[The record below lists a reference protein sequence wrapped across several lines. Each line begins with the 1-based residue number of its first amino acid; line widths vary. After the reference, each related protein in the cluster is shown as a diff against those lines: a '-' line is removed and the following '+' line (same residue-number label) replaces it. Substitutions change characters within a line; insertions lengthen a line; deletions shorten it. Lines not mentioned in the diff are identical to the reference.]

1 LRLAWK
7 IAQPS
12 DCSIN
17 QGKLDMNRFAIIV
30 SLVTIFFG
38 ILSCSQTQERHQ
50 LDGRWKLDAKKSA
63 SIDPWGTLELE
74 ILVQG
79 NRATLVKRYSAGH
92 VLDRRTD
99 SMTVNIE
106 GREEILP
113 VPAGRWLGQ
122 VSMGVYYGPGTQRY
136 VKASANSS
144 RTELVF
150 AEREL
155 LQTAQGAIE
164 SNVTET
170 FTLSPDGSTLQW
182 SAVRSTRKSG
192 PPLTYT
198 FVRIAQ

>member
-1 LRLAWK
+1 
-7 IAQPS
+7 
-12 DCSIN
+12 
-17 QGKLDMNRFAIIV
+17 MNRIAIMA

-38 ILSCSQTQERHQ
+38 ILPGSQAQERQQ
-50 LDGRWKLDAKKSA
+50 LNGRWKLDPQKSA
-63 SIDPWGTLELE
+63 SIDPWSTLELG
-74 ILVQG
+74 ILVEG

-99 SMTVNIE
+99 SMTVNLE
-106 GREEILP
+106 GREEDLS

-122 VSMGVYYGPGTQRY
+122 VSMGIYYGPGTQRH
-136 VKASANSS
+136 VQASANSS
-144 RTELVF
+144 FTELHF
-150 AEREL
+150 AEHEM

-164 SNVTET
+164 SNITET

-182 SAVRSTRKSG
+182 SEVRSTRKSG